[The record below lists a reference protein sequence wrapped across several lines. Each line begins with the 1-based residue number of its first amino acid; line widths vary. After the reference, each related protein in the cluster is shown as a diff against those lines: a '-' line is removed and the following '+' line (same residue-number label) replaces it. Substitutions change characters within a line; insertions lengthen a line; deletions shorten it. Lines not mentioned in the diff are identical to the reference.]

1 MKIHAQQPRS
11 VKQGVFHLF
20 DAAPPFSFISSK
32 QRAKAYRR
40 RSLLPQYEHPRPSHR
55 IDRAADC
62 IAGIEIEVAEQAK

>member
-11 VKQGVFHLF
+11 VKQGVFLLF
-20 DAAPPFSFISSK
+20 DAAIFIFHSS
-32 QRAKAYRR
+32 KAYRR